1 MAIGAMCRV
10 RFLVT
15 NRCRL
20 IRWGKC
26 TLATGDGN
34 NGDHVWE
41 LCAFSAFSVS
51 PCIFRLEVYWERR
64 GSWGLGAP
72 CRGPPPSSQRAAASP
87 GAFAG
92 RFLTRAG
99 RGHVRGGRAV
109 WGAERGDQPVALATA
124 PRRARW
130 VPPPQLALHLGVLQR
145 RHGNPVPAC
154 VPARTR
160 ETCRGVSPSRRAV
173 RTQPALRD
181 SAPHSWRQ
189 SVGTSRPH
197 WSPGEHLHL

>member
-51 PCIFRLEVYWERR
+51 PCIFRLEVYWEKARLLGSGSAVPRPAAVLTACCRVPGCLCRAFLNQSRPWPRERR
-64 GSWGLGAP
+64 EGRLGSRERRPAGRPGH
-72 CRGPPPSSQRAAASP
+72 GPPPGP
-87 GAFAG
+87 LGA
-92 RFLTRAG
+92 
-99 RGHVRGGRAV
+99 
-109 WGAERGDQPVALATA
+109 
-124 PRRARW
+124 
-130 VPPPQLALHLGVLQR
+130 PPQLALHLGVLQR

-160 ETCRGVSPSRRAV
+160 KTCRGVSPSRRAV